1 MQSCVRRAVA
11 VVRSFDGLPDNM
23 FIALIV
29 LLVLYALRQFVQLLE
44 VLRGTM
50 NSAENWTDEMARLQA
65 QVKDETQ
72 TWLKIEAVRRKIT
85 IGELIDQMVEEA
97 QEQEK
102 SSQKKDQ

>member
-1 MQSCVRRAVA
+1 
-11 VVRSFDGLPDNM
+11 
-23 FIALIV
+23 
-29 LLVLYALRQFVQLLE
+29 
-44 VLRGTM
+44 M